1 MLAEVEKIFNQADGS
16 KIKVVVQILTT
27 ARGIGAKIEY
37 IHIFFVSSGDNFWTN
52 IPSESAGYFVTR
64 EQLKAVEREL
74 WITLEPV

>member
-1 MLAEVEKIFNQADGS
+1 MLAEVEKIFNQANGS

-27 ARGIGAKIEY
+27 ARGAGAKIEY
-37 IHIFFVSSGDNFWTN
+37 IHVFFVSYGDNFWTN

-74 WITLEPV
+74 WLTLEPV